1 MLRVGS
7 WLYGK
12 KPANA
17 STQSLD
23 SLAELKDCML
33 DPASADGTWRYHV
46 VDGLC
51 GRSPFFLDV
60 PCADGEFFER
70 ESG

>member
-23 SLAELKDCML
+23 SLSEVKDCKYRRARIYCHGADRSWGTKLVKCML
-33 DPASADGTWRYHV
+33 TVLSGDP
-46 VDGLC
+46 
-51 GRSPFFLDV
+51 
-60 PCADGEFFER
+60 
-70 ESG
+70 

>member
-23 SLAELKDCML
+23 SLAELKDCTYSR
-33 DPASADGTWRYHV
+33 DPGCCCEVCDDFVGN
-46 VDGLC
+46 
-51 GRSPFFLDV
+51 
-60 PCADGEFFER
+60 E
-70 ESG
+70 